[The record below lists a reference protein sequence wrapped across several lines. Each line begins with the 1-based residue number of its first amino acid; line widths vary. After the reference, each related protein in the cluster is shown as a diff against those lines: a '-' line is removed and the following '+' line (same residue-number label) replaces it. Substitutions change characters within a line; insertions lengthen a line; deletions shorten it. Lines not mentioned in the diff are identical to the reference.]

1 MRFEWDPRKDEQ
13 NRRKHGLSFEQASKL
28 FTGGADFLELF
39 DPDHSDDEDRFIA
52 IGPVDTDVIVV
63 IYTERDEDR
72 IRIISARIATRKE
85 IALFRQ
91 TRGADHD

>member
-28 FTGGADFLELF
+28 FTSGADFLELF
-39 DPDHSDDEDRFIA
+39 DPDHSDDEERFVA
-52 IGPVDTDVIVV
+52 IGRVDTDVIVV
-63 IYTERDEDR
+63 IYTERDDDR

-85 IALFRQ
+85 IALFRHS
-91 TRGADHD
+91 TGASHE